1 MTAYCIKKYLSD
13 EETHTIIE
21 AFFSSNF
28 PQFIGKH
35 TEWLLL
41 NEPDL
46 TKINAVMLNDKLKE
60 FKSLYEEMMQR
71 PDDHKFEEDDF
82 NKLVEQL
89 GEEHIRID

>member
-1 MTAYCIKKYLSD
+1 MTAYFVKKYLSD
-13 EETHTIIE
+13 EETHNIIE

-46 TKINAVMLNDKLKE
+46 SKINAVMLNDKLKE
-60 FKSLYEEMMQR
+60 YKAKYEEMT
-71 PDDHKFEEDDF
+71 
-82 NKLVEQL
+82 
-89 GEEHIRID
+89 